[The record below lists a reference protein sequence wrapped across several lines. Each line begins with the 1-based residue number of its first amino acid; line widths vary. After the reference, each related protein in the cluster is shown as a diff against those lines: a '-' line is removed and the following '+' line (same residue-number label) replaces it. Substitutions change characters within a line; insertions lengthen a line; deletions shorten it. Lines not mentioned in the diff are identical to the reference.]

1 MAALVLTTIAGC
13 GSNSTPVGV
22 VVAPSTLTVKYSGQQ
37 QFGATVTGSASSTV
51 TWQICLPPNT
61 AGTQPVTCNP
71 TIPGLGQTLLGS
83 GYGTITSGQGGI
95 GGGLYTAPA
104 GAPPTNPFF
113 VVAVSTQ
120 DLNAF
125 GTATVN
131 ITSGITVTVEP
142 TTAAMATG
150 ETYQF
155 NANVQGTPNNG
166 VTWSVTGSTGGP
178 VVGGNSTIGFVCPS
192 SGITV
197 PCTPGEYFSPAISP
211 GSVTVTATSAADS
224 SKSGSASVTI
234 TSSALSVV
242 TAIQPN
248 LVSEGSVY
256 QEIYIT
262 GTNLLST
269 SSVMVGSN
277 TAAAV
282 AVPTIFVSPTLLR
295 AKIPAGPLSSAG
307 ALKIYVQSQNGDISN
322 ILPGSQGL
330 TVNPTR
336 PAIVTALP
344 NTITPVLSATN
355 INLNGGFF
363 SSNSAVQVN
372 GQPVASTV
380 TSSQQLLVPLAANSL
395 PIPGSYPVMVRNTDV
410 EAPAPA
416 LASVNIAVEPAQ
428 STIPA
433 APTGSISVGVAPQAI
448 AIDPSLGLAVVANS
462 GDNTVSIINLTTKA
476 NVVAPLGVGNTPTS
490 VAIDDQLPH
499 HIAVVVNSKD
509 NTLSTIDLTSLSVV
523 GSAYPLPNPNAPSL
537 NPPIPFAV
545 GINPATHQAIV
556 ANQTANFAWIVDY
569 STGVPNP
576 TQQPEQIGGTLTPF
590 STGLN
595 PTIAVDEGLN
605 WAVVTPG
612 GLGNV
617 NVVELGRKAGTGG
630 NTQDLGRPASVVAVL
645 TASTSIQG
653 VGINQQTHTA
663 LLADPT
669 GPASTFNPSPA
680 LSSFS
685 LMNQSISSTTFT
697 QNNTPFDQIGLT
709 ASAVNS
715 LANIGIAVNSSA
727 NNGYVVDLANDA
739 VLQTFAGLNN
749 PVAVAVDQAT
759 NTAYVVNQGNNT
771 VSVVS
776 MGNSFN
782 PLQITATNPSF
793 TLVQPTPAPVTLTV
807 TGIGFTGASKVYLD
821 DTAITPTLINSRS
834 LSAAVPVSLLTGPRR
849 FSVYVENGAGTTPS
863 NVSYLDVIQPINVGI
878 NPVGV
883 AVDSYL
889 DQAVVT
895 NAASNSISV
904 IDLLTSLPVPINNPS
919 AFSTGTTPVGVAI
932 LERKALAVVTNNG
945 SNDVTILDE
954 KGVNATFQPPA
965 EVALCG
971 IGCTFPTGVAVDSD
985 QARAQVVETYCPTP
999 TPGCETNIG
1008 GISSLAVDLSSTGSA
1023 VQGIDFIPVAVA
1035 VDPDETMVGI
1045 AVAGQTSEFQLL
1057 PAGPYCSKQTVNNLQ
1072 LPTGVV
1078 WDPVNQD
1085 FLVSNS
1091 TVNSITIIPACSNV
1105 VQGSIATGIN
1115 PTSVDYNWN
1124 TSSLV
1129 TSNASTNTISVL
1141 NYVCPPNPNGV
1152 TSCPTPAVR
1161 SVVAAGTPPPS
1172 SSVVVGPNSIAI
1184 DRRLNIAVQVDQI
1197 NNRILV
1203 VPLPQ

>member
-1 MAALVLTTIAGC
+1 MAALALATIAGC

-22 VVAPSTLTVKYSGQQ
+22 IVSPATQTVQYKGTQLFVSS
-37 QFGATVTGSASSTV
+37 VTGSASSTV

-71 TIPGLGQTLLGS
+71 TIPGLGQTLLGP

-104 GAPPTNPFF
+104 TAPPTNPFF

-125 GTATVN
+125 GTATVS
-131 ITSGITVTVEP
+131 ITSGITVTVDP
-142 TTAAMATG
+142 DTAAMATG

-155 NANVQGTPNNG
+155 NANVQGTPNTG
-166 VTWSVTGSTGGP
+166 VSWSVSGSSGGP
-178 VVGGNSTIGFVCPS
+178 VVGGNSTIGYICPS

-197 PCTPGEYFSPAISP
+197 PCNPGEYFAPAISP
-211 GSVTVTATSAADS
+211 GSVTVTATSAADP

-242 TAIQPN
+242 TTIQPN
-248 LVSEGSVY
+248 QVSEGSVY
-256 QEIYIT
+256 QEIYVT

-269 SSVMVGSN
+269 STVMVGSQ
-277 TAAAV
+277 TAAPV
-282 AVPTIFVSPTLLR
+282 AVPTIYVSPTLLR
-295 AKIPAGPLSSAG
+295 AKIPAGPLSNAG
-307 ALKIYVQSQNGDISN
+307 ALKIFVQSQNGDISN
-322 ILPGSQGL
+322 ILPSSQSL
-330 TVNPTR
+330 IVNPTR
-336 PAIVTALP
+336 PAIVAALP
-344 NTITPVLSATN
+344 DTITPVLSATN

-372 GQPVASTV
+372 GQPINSATL

-395 PIPGSYPVMVRNTDV
+395 PVPGSYPVIVTNKDV
-410 EAPAPA
+410 EAPAPSMA
-416 LASVNIAVEPAQ
+416 AVNIAVEPAP

-433 APTGSISVGVAPQAI
+433 APTGSISVGALPQAI

-462 GDNTVSIINLTTKA
+462 GDNTVSIINLATKA
-476 NVVAPLGVGNTPTS
+476 NVVAPLGVGGVPTS

-509 NTLSTIDLTSLSVV
+509 NTLSTIDLTSLTVTQL
-523 GSAYPLPNPNAPSL
+523 AYPLPNPNAPSL
-537 NPPIPFAV
+537 AQPVPYAV

-556 ANQTANFAWIVDY
+556 ANQSANFAWIVDY

-576 TQQPEQIGGTLTPF
+576 NQQPEQIGGTLTPF

-595 PTIAVDEGLN
+595 PTIAVDQRLN

-669 GPASTFNPSPA
+669 GPAATIDPSPA
-680 LSSFS
+680 LSTFS

-739 VLQTFAGLNN
+739 VLQTFGGLNN

-821 DTAITPTLINSRS
+821 DTALTPSLINSRS
-834 LSAAVPVSLLTGPRR
+834 LSAVVPVSLLTGPRR

-863 NVSYLDVIQPINVGI
+863 NVSYLDVIQPVNVGI

-904 IDLLTSLPVPINNPS
+904 IDLLTSLPVPISNPS

-932 LERKALAVVTNNG
+932 LERSGLAVVTNNG

-954 KGVNATFQPPA
+954 KGVSGTFQPPA

-971 IGCTFPTGVAVDSD
+971 AGCTFPTGVGIDSD
-985 QARAQVVETYCPTP
+985 QARAQVVETYCPSGS
-999 TPGCETNIG
+999 GCESNIG
-1008 GISSLAVDLSSTGSA
+1008 GLSSLAVNLTSTSSA
-1023 VQGIDFIPVAVA
+1023 VQGVDFIPVAVA

-1045 AVAGQTSEFQLL
+1045 AVAGQASEFQLV
-1057 PAGPYCSKQTVNNLQ
+1057 PAGPYCQKQTVNNLQ

-1091 TVNSITIIPACSNV
+1091 TVNSITVIPACSNV

-1124 TSSLV
+1124 TSSLI

-1141 NYVCPPNPNGV
+1141 NYVCPPNPNGIS
-1152 TSCPTPAVR
+1152 SCPTSTVR
-1161 SVVAAGTPPPS
+1161 SVIAAGTPPPS

-1184 DRRLNIAVQVDQI
+1184 DRRLNLAVQVDQT
-1197 NNRILV
+1197 NNRVLL